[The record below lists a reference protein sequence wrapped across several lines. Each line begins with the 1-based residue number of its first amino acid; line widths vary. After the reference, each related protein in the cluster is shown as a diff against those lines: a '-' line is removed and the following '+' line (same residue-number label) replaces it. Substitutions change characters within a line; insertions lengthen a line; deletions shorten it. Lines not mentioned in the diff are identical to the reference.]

1 MELCSVPIRRA
12 RAQLIR
18 TVQGREGAT
27 CEPVHPVW
35 SCYPCPSRRRSTGRV
50 ATVYSPNI
58 VAALSS
64 QAWWIRTYVTTEA
77 SERCRVWCAI
87 ARSEARRWRS

>member
-18 TVQGREGAT
+18 TVQ
-27 CEPVHPVW
+27 V
-35 SCYPCPSRRRSTGRV
+35 GRV
-50 ATVYSPNI
+50 HLRAGTPRLELLPVPLAAALYRPSDDGLHPNI

>member
-1 MELCSVPIRRA
+1 MELCGVPIRRA

-18 TVQGREGAT
+18 TVQVGRVPLASRYTPSG
-27 CEPVHPVW
+27 V
-35 SCYPCPSRRRSTGRV
+35 CYPCPSRRRSTGRV
-50 ATVYSPNI
+50 TTVYSPNI